1 MKSLRAWR
9 LLAMAYVATP
19 GSPTSGKQIF
29 LDICPLFFF
38 LNQKWGDLL
47 TETSVVS
54 DLKGG

>member
-1 MKSLRAWR
+1 
-9 LLAMAYVATP
+9 MAYVATP

>member
-38 LNQKWGDLL
+38 LIRN
-47 TETSVVS
+47 
-54 DLKGG
+54 GGIFLQRPRL

>member
-38 LNQKWGDLL
+38 FLIRN
-47 TETSVVS
+47 
-54 DLKGG
+54 GGIFLERPRL